1 MPDILATTLQ
11 CAVAEQVVLQVKRF
25 HIDAAGPAV
34 LMVHGLT
41 QDSSVFCPRSGSGL
55 ALFLAEAG
63 FDVFVADLRGYGDSA
78 PALSADPTVTQR
90 QLVCED
96 IPALFEL
103 IDQYHPAEPFFLV
116 GHAWGCVWLAAALI
130 RQSAWLERVAGF
142 IDFAGRRVARRGGW
156 QRKLML
162 DTLWARLMPAIGR
175 HKGVIPARAFGIGS
189 TDISMALHEGQMAWS
204 RGAEWRDL
212 EDGFDYALR
221 LGEMSW
227 PAGLYL
233 AGKDDRY
240 LGHFDDV
247 KAFAREL
254 GRHDTQMILLQKGT
268 GCSRNYGHN
277 DLLSHPQAAL
287 DHFPLVLAWMQ
298 QRLDRANDSTASA
311 GPAESQRTI
320 LPTL

>member
-1 MPDILATTLQ
+1 MSDILATTLQ
-11 CAVAEQVVLQVKRF
+11 CAVAEHVSLQVKRL
-25 HIDAAGPAV
+25 HTDAAGPAV

-41 QDSSVFCPRSGSGL
+41 QDSAVFCPRSGAGL
-55 ALFLAEAG
+55 APFLAGAG
-63 FDVFVADLRGYGDSA
+63 FDVFVADLRGYGESL
-78 PALSADPTVTQR
+78 PALSPDSAVTQH

-96 IPALFEL
+96 LPALFEL
-103 IDQYHPAEPFFLV
+103 VDQHHPAESFFVV
-116 GHAWGCVWLAAALI
+116 GHAWGCVMLAAALI
-130 RQSAWLERVAGF
+130 REPAWLERVTGF
-142 IDFAGRRVARRGGW
+142 IDFAGRRVARGNGW

-162 DTLWARLMPAIGR
+162 DVLWGRLMPAIGR
-175 HKGVIPARAFGIGS
+175 RKGVVPARAFGIGS
-189 TDISMALHEGQMAWS
+189 ADISMALHEGQTAWS

-221 LGEMSW
+221 LGELSW

-268 GCSRNYGHN
+268 GCSRNYGHK
-277 DLLSHPQAAL
+277 DLLTHPQASL

-298 QRLDRANDSTASA
+298 QRLDLMNDTGASA
-311 GPAESQRTI
+311 DPADSQRTI